1 MSVHVHYLQTCE
13 EEAHFSLA
21 LERGLRPAYPSL
33 LTQSPYTEGLG
44 AQDFGYR
51 DPHEE
56 LRRKARHVKMK
67 GGDMKG
73 TRALRGAVLRVAVS
87 TERRAR
93 EAAVRLPRQAEP
105 ENVVSVTR

>member
-1 MSVHVHYLQTCE
+1 MHVHYLQTCE

-21 LERGLRPAYPSL
+21 LERGLHPAYPSL

-51 DPHEE
+51 DPREE
-56 LRRKARHVKMK
+56 LRRKARHVKKK